1 MSNFEDDELDMR
13 RDQEL
18 LENILELEE
27 VNALLPRR
35 TVMDRCNP
43 LEGMRENEFRFE
55 VMLFEMYQT
64 LGSL

>member
-1 MSNFEDDELDMR
+1 MSDFEDDELDMR